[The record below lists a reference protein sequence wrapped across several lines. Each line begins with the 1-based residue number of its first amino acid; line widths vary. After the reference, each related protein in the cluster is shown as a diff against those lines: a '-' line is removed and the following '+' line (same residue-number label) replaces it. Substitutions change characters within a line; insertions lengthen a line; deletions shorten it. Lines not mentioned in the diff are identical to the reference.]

1 MVKKRALKA
10 LYISPNM
17 LVGKAGEAQL
27 TFDTQTNETV
37 SS

>member
-1 MVKKRALKA
+1 MMKKRALKA

-27 TFDTQTNETV
+27 TFGIQTNGTV